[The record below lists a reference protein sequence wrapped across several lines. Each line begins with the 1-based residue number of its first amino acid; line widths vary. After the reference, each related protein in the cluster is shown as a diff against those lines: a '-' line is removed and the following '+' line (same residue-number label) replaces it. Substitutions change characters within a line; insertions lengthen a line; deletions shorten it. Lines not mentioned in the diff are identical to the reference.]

1 MDECSM
7 ETHSCHVHATC
18 TNTKGSFTCAC
29 NRGFHG
35 TGYKC
40 VGKLKVTTELCYSEG
55 KNVIVRDF

>member
-1 MDECSM
+1 M

-40 VGKLKVTTELCYSEG
+40 VGKLKVTTELCYSEEE
-55 KNVIVRDF
+55 NVIVRDF

>member
-1 MDECSM
+1 MS
-7 ETHSCHVHATC
+7 ATWKLIVVMYMPLAPLP
-18 TNTKGSFTCAC
+18 KGSFTCAC

-55 KNVIVRDF
+55 KNVIVSDF